1 MATGRFV
8 KTKEL
13 TDNADALVH
22 DIGCSNETCFI
33 TEDGKAKAVLMSINR
48 YNALMDI
55 VEDSELPASETE
67 VRPESR
73 EFVSVKGILRTSKT
87 QLLRKNATH

>member
-13 TDNADALVH
+13 EDNADALVR
-22 DIGCSNETCFI
+22 DVGSTNETCFI
-33 TEDGKAKAVLMSINR
+33 TEDGKAKAVLISINR

-55 VEDSELPASETE
+55 VEDSERPASEPDI
-67 VRPESR
+67 RPESR

-87 QLLRKNATH
+87 EMMRKNAPV